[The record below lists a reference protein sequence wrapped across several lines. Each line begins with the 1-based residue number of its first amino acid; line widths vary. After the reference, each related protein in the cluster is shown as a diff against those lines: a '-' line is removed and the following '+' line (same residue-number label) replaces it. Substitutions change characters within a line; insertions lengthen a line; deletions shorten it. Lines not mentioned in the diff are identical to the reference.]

1 MKEFFLKSVRIGFS
15 TWNIEDSKDAIE
27 LWGNPEVT
35 RFITSTGV
43 MSHKDIESRLQKEIA
58 TYNTY
63 KVQYFP
69 IYLLSNLENIGCCGL
84 RPYDIENNIYEV
96 GIHLNPKY
104 WGLGLAFEALHSIIN
119 YSFKS
124 LNIKELFAGHNP
136 YNKASENL
144 LKKIGFSYLRDEFY
158 EPTGLYHPSYSLK
171 NTVN

>member
-1 MKEFFLKSVRIGFS
+1 MKEFFLESKRIGFS
-15 TWNIEDSKDAIE
+15 IWQPEDLKYAIN

-35 RFITSTGV
+35 RFITSAGV

-58 TYNTY
+58 TYNNY

-69 IYLLSNLENIGCCGL
+69 IYLLRNLENIGCCGL

-96 GIHLNPKY
+96 GIHLKPEY

-119 YSFKS
+119 YSFTD